1 VVADC
6 VSGAVTSE
14 GGVEANGSRANAR
27 RVARSPSGIF
37 AMAEALKTRA
47 DRFEHGKDLRARSP
61 REAHAELHGA
71 RKRDAVAILAESDPE
86 RVAELVPERYKRM
99 MANPFGFLRGAA
111 AVMAADLAHQ
121 PMAGTPVQACGDC
134 HLMNFGAFNSPED
147 NILFDINDFD
157 ETLPGV
163 DFTVDVKRLAASV
176 AVAAGAANM
185 SDKRAR
191 SLAAGAVTAY
201 REHMF
206 ALVDLS
212 PLEIWHSRIDLEQEL
227 KHVESPEL
235 RRSLS
240 TVIRHAQHRGLDKDD
255 NFPHLVTSG
264 EPRIADKP
272 PTIFHIDPKTFGGRD
287 IDFARGFALYR
298 ETLTPDRTVLLDR
311 YRMVDVAFKAVGVGS
326 VGTICVVGLFL
337 SGDHEPLFLQVKQ
350 AQRSVLE
357 RLSERLAYP
366 GPQGRRVVEGQRMMQ
381 AASDIFLGWTSD
393 EPLGIEFYVRILKN
407 RRLGGISDIA
417 EQGAL
422 SEYARLC
429 GRTLARS
436 HARSGDPA
444 VIAGYMGRNGAF
456 DDALASFAMAYAE
469 QTVKDWN
476 ALVKAKGGA
485 KADPPKPTKPHARST
500 AKPERKSA

>member
-1 VVADC
+1 
-6 VSGAVTSE
+6 
-14 GGVEANGSRANAR
+14 
-27 RVARSPSGIF
+27 
-37 AMAEALKTRA
+37 M
-47 DRFEHGKDLRARSP
+47 HGP
-61 REAHAELHGA
+61 RD
-71 RKRDAVAILAESDPE
+71 RDAVAILAQSDPE
-86 RVAELVPERYKRM
+86 RVPELLPERYRRM

-111 AVMAADLAHQ
+111 AVMASDLAHQ
-121 PMAGTPVQACGDC
+121 PVAGAPVQAGGDC

-147 NILFDINDFD
+147 TILFDINDFD

-163 DFTVDVKRLAASV
+163 DFTVDVKRLVASV
-176 AVAAGAANM
+176 AVAARAASM
-185 SDKRAR
+185 SAKRAR

-206 ALVDLS
+206 ALMELS
-212 PLEIWHSRIDLEQEL
+212 PAELWHSRIDLEQQL
-227 KHVESPEL
+227 KHIESPEL

-240 TVIRHAQHRGLDKDD
+240 TLIRHAQARGLDKDD
-255 NFPHLVTSG
+255 NFPHLVTGG

-272 PTIFHIDPKTFGGRD
+272 PTIFHLGPKTIGGRR

-298 ETLTPDRTVLLDR
+298 ETLTPDRAALLDR
-311 YRMVDVAFKAVGVGS
+311 YRMRDVAFKAVGVGS

-337 SGDHEPLFLQVKQ
+337 TGDNEPLFLQVKQ

-357 RLSERLAYP
+357 RLSEKLAYQ

-393 EPLGIEFYVRILKN
+393 EPLGLEFYVRILKN
-407 RRLGGISDIA
+407 RRLGAVSELA
-417 EQGAL
+417 EQEAL

-429 GRTLARS
+429 GRTLARA

-444 VIAGYMGRNGAF
+444 VIAGYMGRNEAF
-456 DDALASFAMAYAE
+456 DDAVASFAMAYVE
-469 QTVKDWN
+469 QTINDHA
-476 ALVKAKGGA
+476 ALVKAKGGSEA
-485 KADPPKPTKPHARST
+485 APPKP

>member
-1 VVADC
+1 MTA
-6 VSGAVTSE
+6 
-14 GGVEANGSRANAR
+14 
-27 RVARSPSGIF
+27 
-37 AMAEALKTRA
+37 ALKNRT
-47 DRFEHGKDLRARSP
+47 DRYEYGRQLRARAR
-61 REAHAELHGA
+61 REAHAELHGS
-71 RKRDAVAILAESDPE
+71 RDRDPVAILAESDAE
-86 RVAELVPERYKRM
+86 RVPALLSERYKRM
-99 MANPFGFLRGAA
+99 MADPFGFLRGAA
-111 AVMAADLAHQ
+111 AVMAADLARQ
-121 PMAGTPVQACGDC
+121 PIAGAPVQACGDC
-134 HLMNFGAFNSPED
+134 HLLNFGAFNSPED

-176 AVAAGAANM
+176 AVAARAADM

-191 SLAAGAVTAY
+191 SLAAGAVAAY

-206 ALVDLS
+206 GLVDLS
-212 PLEIWHSRIDLEQEL
+212 PLEIWHSRIDLEQQL
-227 KHVESPEL
+227 KHIESPAL

-240 TVIRHAQHRGLDKDD
+240 TLVRHAQHRGLDKDD
-255 NFPHLVTSG
+255 NFPHLVTGG

-272 PTIFHIDPKTFGGRD
+272 PTIFHITDKTLGGRK
-287 IDFARGFALYR
+287 IDFARGFDLYR

-311 YRMVDVAFKAVGVGS
+311 YRLTDVAFKAVGVGS

-337 SGDHEPLFLQVKQ
+337 SGDNEPLFLQVKQ

-357 RLSERLAYP
+357 RLLGDLAYR

-393 EPLGIEFYVRILKN
+393 EPLGLEFYVRILKN
-407 RRLGGISDIA
+407 RRLGAVSELA
-417 EQGAL
+417 EQQAL

-456 DDALASFAMAYAE
+456 DDALASFAMAYAD
-469 QTVKDWN
+469 QTVRDHA
-476 ALVKAKGGA
+476 ALMKAKGA
-485 KADPPKPTKPHARST
+485 VKAEAPSKAA
-500 AKPERKSA
+500 AKPARKSVRA